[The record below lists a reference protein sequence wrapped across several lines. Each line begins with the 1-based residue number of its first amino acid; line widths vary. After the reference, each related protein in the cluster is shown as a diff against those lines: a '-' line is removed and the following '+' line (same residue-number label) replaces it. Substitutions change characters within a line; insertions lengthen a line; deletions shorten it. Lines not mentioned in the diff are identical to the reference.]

1 MRIKWIKGNRP
12 KGWPCFDLDKDGN
25 EIKPG
30 HSFKFKVSIS
40 QFRSFKVELK

>member
-25 EIKPG
+25 PTPRGEVLLRGGNVTPG
-30 HSFKFKVSIS
+30 YYKMEAKT
-40 QFRSFKVELK
+40 